1 MRTDHGPGGNLWAM
15 SLLVLLLLIAAFVLL
30 LAAAFGVAVRR
41 VSLGWLGLA
50 CWMLTVVI
58 AGWPDM

>member
-1 MRTDHGPGGNLWAM
+1 MT
-15 SLLVLLLLIAAFVLL
+15 LLVLLLLVAAFVLL

-50 CWMLTVVI
+50 CWMLTLVI

>member
-1 MRTDHGPGGNLWAM
+1 MARGKPRAM
-15 SLLVLLLLIAAFVLL
+15 SLLVLLLLVFAFVCLL
-30 LAAAFGVAVRR
+30 LAAFGVAVRR

-50 CWMLTVVI
+50 AWMLTVVM

>member
-1 MRTDHGPGGNLWAM
+1 LPLGKPGGM
-15 SLLVLLLLIAAFVLL
+15 TLLVLLLLVAAFVLL

-50 CWMLTVVI
+50 CWMLTLVI